1 MALRGAEK
9 KAVANQH
16 ARLNVRFLRSLL
28 LRYMGFSFASME
40 DKMIIN
46 SSDELVDS
54 IVYFTNKNTV
64 SLP

>member
-1 MALRGAEK
+1 MALRGA
-9 KAVANQH
+9 QH

-28 LRYMGFSFASME
+28 LRYMGFSFAPPE

-54 IVYFTNKNTV
+54 IVYLINKNAI